1 MPKSISLQS
10 ILRGISTGG
19 LKPVVSPKIKAP
31 RNTRGRPLPS
41 YRKAVQEARAA
52 KMPRGVKRMNP
63 IKLPKVQPSNIMRIR
78 KVAQDARN
86 KGR

>member
-1 MPKSISLQS
+1 MSKSISLQS

-19 LKPVVSPKIKAP
+19 LKPVVTPKVKA
-31 RNTRGRPLPS
+31 RSSKFGRPVSS
-41 YRKAVQEARAA
+41 YKKAVQSARAA
-52 KMPRGVKRMNP
+52 KMPAGVKRMNP
-63 IKLPKVQPSNIMRIR
+63 IKLPKLQPSNIMRIR